1 MQNLVSI
8 RFSDEEI
15 AQMDGAL
22 NTLRVL
28 FARMVTLQLEDR
40 RELSKLGPKSQ
51 AFCDQ
56 ALAVL
61 LANPQIVPP
70 SLDLEEAQVDKRT
83 LDQLRPRLLVLRQ
96 LLERADDT
104 EMALGSDLMS
114 VARDGYA
121 LLEVAGKDAA
131 LKAARKELSA
141 RYARRRQPAAAE
153 AVAEA

>member
-8 RFSDEEI
+8 QYTDEEL
-15 AQMDGAL
+15 AQMDAAL

-28 FARMVTLQLEDR
+28 FSRMIALQPDER
-40 RELSKLGPKSQ
+40 RELTKLGPKSQ

-70 SLDLEEAQVDKRT
+70 SLNLAEAQVDKRT

-141 RYARRRQPAAAE
+141 RYARRRAAKEELAE
-153 AVAEA
+153 A

>member
-1 MQNLVSI
+1 
-8 RFSDEEI
+8 
-15 AQMDGAL
+15 MDAAL

-28 FARMVTLQLEDR
+28 FSRMIALQPDER
-40 RELSKLGPKSQ
+40 RELTKLGPKSQ

-70 SLDLEEAQVDKRT
+70 SLNLAEAQVDKRT
-83 LDQLRPRLLVLRQ
+83 LDQLRPRLLILRQ

-141 RYARRRQPAAAE
+141 RYARRRAAKEELAE
-153 AVAEA
+153 A

>member
-8 RFSDEEI
+8 QYTDEEL
-15 AQMDGAL
+15 AQMDAAL

-28 FARMVTLQLEDR
+28 FSRMIALQPDER
-40 RELSKLGPKSQ
+40 RELTKLGPKSQ

-70 SLDLEEAQVDKRT
+70 SLDLAEAQVDKRT

-141 RYARRRQPAAAE
+141 RYARRRAAKEELAE
-153 AVAEA
+153 A

>member
-8 RFSDEEI
+8 AFSDDEL

-22 NTLRVL
+22 NVLRLL
-28 FARMVTLQLEDR
+28 FGRMITLQNEER
-40 RELSKLGPKSQ
+40 RELSKLGPKSH

-56 ALAVL
+56 SLAVAR
-61 LANPQIVPP
+61 ANPQIIPP
-70 SLDLEEAQVDKRT
+70 SIDLTEAMADKRA
-83 LDQLRPRLLVLRQ
+83 LDQLRPRILVLRQ

-114 VARDGYA
+114 VARDCYN

-131 LKAARKELSA
+131 LKAARRELSA
-141 RYARRRQPAAAE
+141 RYRRRSAPLEAATE
-153 AVAEA
+153 A

>member
-1 MQNLVSI
+1 
-8 RFSDEEI
+8 
-15 AQMDGAL
+15 MDAAL
-22 NTLRVL
+22 DTLRAL
-28 FARMVTLQLEDR
+28 FARMVTLQNDER
-40 RELSKLGPKSQ
+40 RELTKLGPKSQ
-51 AFCDQ
+51 AFADQ

-70 SLDLEEAQVDKRT
+70 SLDLAEAQADKRT

-121 LLEVAGKDAA
+121 LLQVAGQDAA

-141 RYARRRQPAAAE
+141 RYARRRAAREEAPAE
-153 AVAEA
+153 A

>member
-8 RFSDEEI
+8 QYTDAELV
-15 AQMDGAL
+15 QMDAAL
-22 NTLRVL
+22 ATLGQL
-28 FARMVTLQLEDR
+28 FARMVTLRPEDR
-40 RELSKLGPKSQ
+40 RELTKLGPKSE
-51 AFCDQ
+51 AFCSQ

-61 LANPQIVPP
+61 LANPQIVPAT
-70 SLDLEEAQVDKRT
+70 LDLAEASSDKRT

-96 LLERADDT
+96 LIERADDT

-141 RYARRRQPAAAE
+141 RYARRRAVKEELAE
-153 AVAEA
+153 A

>member
-8 RFSDEEI
+8 QYTDEEI
-15 AQMDGAL
+15 AQMDAAL

-28 FARMVTLQLEDR
+28 FSRMIALQPDER
-40 RELSKLGPKSQ
+40 RELTKLGPKSQ

-70 SLDLEEAQVDKRT
+70 SLNLAEAQVDKRT

-141 RYARRRQPAAAE
+141 RYARRRAAKEELAE
-153 AVAEA
+153 A

>member
-8 RFSDEEI
+8 QYTEEEL
-15 AQMDGAL
+15 AQMDAAL

-28 FARMVTLQLEDR
+28 FSRMIALQPDER
-40 RELSKLGPKSQ
+40 RELTKLGPKSQ

-70 SLDLEEAQVDKRT
+70 SLNLAEAQVDKRT

-141 RYARRRQPAAAE
+141 RYARRRAVKEELAE
-153 AVAEA
+153 A

>member
-8 RFSDEEI
+8 AFSDDEL

-22 NTLRVL
+22 TTLRLL
-28 FARMVTLQLEDR
+28 FGRMVTLQAEDR

-56 ALAVL
+56 ALAVA
-61 LANPQIVPP
+61 LANPQIIPA
-70 SLDLEEAQVDKRT
+70 SIDLAEAQADKRA

-114 VARDGYA
+114 VARDCYH

-131 LKAARKELSA
+131 LRAARRELSA
-141 RYARRRQPAAAE
+141 RYRRRSAPVEAATE
-153 AVAEA
+153 A

>member
-8 RFSDEEI
+8 AFSDEEL

-22 NTLRVL
+22 TTLRLL
-28 FARMVTLQLEDR
+28 FGRMVTLQNEDR

-56 ALAVL
+56 ALAVA
-61 LANPQIVPP
+61 LANPQIIPA
-70 SLDLEEAQVDKRT
+70 SIDLAEAQADKRA

-114 VARDGYA
+114 VARDCYH

-131 LKAARKELSA
+131 LRAARRELSA
-141 RYARRRQPAAAE
+141 RYRRRSAPVEAATE
-153 AVAEA
+153 A

>member
-8 RFSDEEI
+8 QYTDEEI
-15 AQMDGAL
+15 AQMDAAL

-28 FARMVTLQLEDR
+28 FSRMIALQPDER
-40 RELSKLGPKSQ
+40 RELTKLGPKSQ

-70 SLDLEEAQVDKRT
+70 SLDLAEAQVDKRT
-83 LDQLRPRLLVLRQ
+83 LDQLRPRLLILRQ

-141 RYARRRQPAAAE
+141 RYARRRAAKEDLAE
-153 AVAEA
+153 A

>member
-8 RFSDEEI
+8 QYTDEEI
-15 AQMDGAL
+15 AQMDAAL

-28 FARMVTLQLEDR
+28 FSRMIALQPDER
-40 RELSKLGPKSQ
+40 RELTKLGPKSQ

-70 SLDLEEAQVDKRT
+70 SLDLAEAQVDKRT
-83 LDQLRPRLLVLRQ
+83 LDQLRPRLLIQRQ

-141 RYARRRQPAAAE
+141 RYARRRAVKEELAE
-153 AVAEA
+153 A

>member
-8 RFSDEEI
+8 QYTDEEI
-15 AQMDGAL
+15 AQMDTAL

-28 FARMVTLQLEDR
+28 FSRMIALQPDER
-40 RELSKLGPKSQ
+40 RELTKLGPKSQ
-51 AFCDQ
+51 AFSDQ

-70 SLDLEEAQVDKRT
+70 SLDLAEAQVDKRT

-131 LKAARKELSA
+131 LKAVRKELSA
-141 RYARRRQPAAAE
+141 RYARRRAAKEELAE
-153 AVAEA
+153 A